1 MNKKF
6 FTDFYSKF
14 MKQLSRTSKLEQ
26 KSVRFTTKLFPR

>member
-1 MNKKF
+1 
-6 FTDFYSKF
+6 